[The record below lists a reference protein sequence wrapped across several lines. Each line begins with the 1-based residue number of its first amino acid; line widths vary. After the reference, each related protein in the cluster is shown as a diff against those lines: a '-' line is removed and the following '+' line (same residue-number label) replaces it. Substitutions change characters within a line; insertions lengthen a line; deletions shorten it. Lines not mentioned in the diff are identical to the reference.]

1 MEDGNRKNAEA
12 VQQETAGSPVVS
24 GTVTKAGAAGAKKI
38 ARVKR
43 LGFFGQL
50 FSPENIAHTPI
61 GFLLALAGLTL
72 VLMVSLPAFISVERN
87 EATLTRLLAEKG
99 ASLIM
104 AFENILRS
112 GMRSQ
117 PGVRLQIL
125 LEEMT
130 RGHDITFIAVVMP
143 DGTIVAHSNPE
154 RIGEIL
160 NIDGHEADEA
170 AIHQLDP
177 QGAVRWSV
185 LNMEGTHSFV
195 VYRNFMPGPRP
206 PRIQHIPLIEPKPL
220 PTPMIFLGM
229 DVSPFEITKAQNRAY
244 VTMLAGV
251 TLLIGL
257 ACLLALY
264 YAERARQSR
273 SRQRLAEERVLVLEE
288 EVRRKEKLA
297 AVGNLAAGVAHEI
310 RNPLSSIKGYAT
322 YFGMRFPEGSDDRK
336 AATVMVKEVDRLN
349 RVITELIGLSRP
361 TDVNIRPTRM
371 DDMLDHVTSLIS
383 RDAENRGVKILIRL
397 PNKVPEALA
406 DPDRLGQALLN
417 LCLNALDAMP
427 DGGLLTLAIS
437 STSDR
442 VCLLVKDNGT
452 GISQENLAHI
462 FDPYFTT
469 KAKGTGIG
477 LATVH
482 KIVEALK
489 GEISVNSR
497 QATDKHPGETIFR
510 IWLPRVKEKTPDASP
525 DTSPDGGLHAGN

>member
-1 MEDGNRKNAEA
+1 MADENRNGAQKA
-12 VQQETAGSPVVS
+12 QQTPEGGPKDSAAAAD
-24 GTVTKAGAAGAKKI
+24 AGARETKKI

-43 LGFFGQL
+43 RSFFGQI
-50 FSPENIAHTPI
+50 FSPESIAHTPI
-61 GFLLALAGLTL
+61 GFLIALTGLTL

-130 RGHDITFIAVVMP
+130 RGHDITFIAVAMP
-143 DGTIVAHSNPE
+143 DGTIVAHSNPD

-160 NIDGHEADEA
+160 NIDGHEASEA
-170 AIHQLDP
+170 DIHQLDP
-177 QGAVRWSV
+177 QGSVRWSV
-185 LNMEGTHSFV
+185 LDMEGTHSFV
-195 VYRNFMPGPRP
+195 VYRNFMPSPPHMHHMPMLTPRP
-206 PRIQHIPLIEPKPL
+206 L
-220 PTPMIFLGM
+220 PAPMIFLGM
-229 DVSPFEITKAQNRAY
+229 DVSPFEVTKAQNRAY

-273 SRQRLAEERVLVLEE
+273 SRQRLAEERVLLLEE

-336 AATVMVKEVDRLN
+336 AANVMVREVDRLN

-361 TDVNIRPTRM
+361 TDVHIRPTRM
-371 DDMLDHVTSLIS
+371 DAMLDHVTSLIA
-383 RDAENRGVKILIRL
+383 RDAESRRVKILIRL
-397 PNKVPEALA
+397 PHRVPEALA

-417 LCLNALDAMP
+417 ICLNALDAMP
-427 DGGLLTLAIS
+427 GGGLLTLAIS
-437 STSDR
+437 STPDR

-452 GISQENLAHI
+452 GISRENLAHI

-469 KAKGTGIG
+469 KSKGTGIG

-482 KIVEALK
+482 KIVEALN
-489 GEISVNSR
+489 GEISVDSR
-497 QATDKHPGETIFR
+497 QASDGHPGETVFR
-510 IWLPRVKEKTPDASP
+510 IWLPRVKEEKPDASP
-525 DTSPDGGLHAGN
+525 EKAPADGLRAGK